1 MQREVC
7 FVIAWMEKEIYNPNS
22 LRNHLTPSF
31 WRIWTAQQT
40 IIVSHVTHQYGLT
53 SWVLKSKRNNM
64 TTEHENGK
72 ESVLSWILF
81 SVFANLELLLLVHW
95 RPISHISYK
104 FKLFGPEFERQL
116 SSFGPQFDNF
126 EAKLSHSIM
135 IATYNQDRLTTIWKM
150 KCFNSTMKVNTN
162 SLVAQ

>member
-7 FVIAWMEKEIYNPNS
+7 FVIAWKEKEIYNPHS

-40 IIVSHVTHQYGLT
+40 IIVSHVTHLYGLT

-72 ESVLSWILF
+72 ESVLYWILF

-95 RPISHISYK
+95 RPISHISYT
-104 FKLFGPEFERQL
+104 FNCLDL
-116 SSFGPQFDNF
+116 SLRG
-126 EAKLSHSIM
+126 
-135 IATYNQDRLTTIWKM
+135 
-150 KCFNSTMKVNTN
+150 N
-162 SLVAQ
+162 SLPLDLSLIILKPSCPIP